1 MDIYGA
7 GKNGTRVEVNGDFS
21 ILIPYGCIYTTEIE
35 DDSQIV
41 FRLAKP
47 KKLPASYREG
57 RLTFGDEEDEQKW
70 ILEIKRTEISSEKL
84 ESQLSELDIQ
94 EQISSSLKSMAEK
107 LNNETEGITS
117 IFGGSSA
124 EYIGTHSLIDR
135 QDLKCG
141 YGLLKSMGKLLI
153 MVIIGTPRNIY
164 VSGKMTE
171 DLQVELF
178 LNKMFRSICL
188 IEDVNDDVKSE
199 KTDTLQD
206 DELFVAVRP
215 PEIIGND
222 AVYCNGTP
230 MDGIR
235 FFLPV
240 TIHQEM
246 INDKTGAVDVSVFQK
261 GDSISIDVIEQ
272 PIHCNVQKT
281 EEGVLTI
288 DLFIRSEIGHF
299 SEPDLGMTLYADGR
313 ETEIRNKGRIGG
325 DASMTLAV
333 FLKAAAKLRK
343 AITEQ
348 GLVEEYRNADP
359 EKEGLLVAKNEDQFS
374 FKLVSGR
381 KRPSM
386 TCTTLLNGIQMGRP
400 YKDESME
407 AWKRELMPE
416 EGLEELAES
425 GDEAAMND
433 LANAYLNGDGV
444 EQNFEKSLYWWKKL
458 AECNDPTGQYNV
470 GLYYAKGCGVERDFE
485 KATEWMRKSSENG
498 DKDAEKLID
507 LFAKAGENLQKA
519 ESGDADAQ
527 AEVANLMMY
536 LGRSVTVPGIDSE
549 DEFKEAVKW
558 AQKAADNGS
567 GEGCWIL
574 GLAYE
579 HGRGVKEDLNLAI
592 EYFEKG
598 VNLGHA
604 KCMGNLGAIYMNG
617 QVKGK
622 TKEDGFRLM
631 KKAAE
636 LGDVHSM
643 KNVGSCYQFGN
654 GVDDSMRKAVYWYEK
669 YLEHEEDE
677 ELERKVRIFKTLP
690 VLMEKEEEEGEE
702 AEEKTEEKTEGHDND
717 EVKIDD
723 KAAIEAFAAGN
734 GALAQVKEGKEGNK
748 RFFNVYGD
756 VHDGID
762 HILNIY
768 IKSESVKPLILAA
781 AKEKLKTPK
790 EDVYEDET
798 KGVQVTIDYIDRP
811 ITWILMINEDKYR
824 LEAYQRDEKKG
835 FYDPISEN
843 EWQLE
848 DGKLSITSE
857 KLDEDKKVLYLLAF
871 YSLRKYLIAEGV
883 VDQLRKINKYSAAGV
898 VVTATDEDHIT
909 YKIVQD
915 GERPDLVCEMF
926 LLGEITCR
934 PYLDELIRGST
945 DNGESIEDK
954 TGATVDDDTR
964 KEAASR
970 SKKSQL
976 SQVNQLIA
984 ESRKEYQKHIDR
996 WDRECNEI
1004 IDDISSK
1011 SYSYEFEADADIRK
1025 IIRGRDGFGRKLEA
1039 LIKDFDEKAGKIIKD
1054 EDDYA
1059 SLKRIHDYIKEILED
1074 TPNLNISVD
1083 AYGAR
1088 SGKYKEDEFSF
1099 SIDSK
1104 RIYRKWQDKL
1114 HNTSQ
1119 YKKEQE
1125 EKKRAEEERHKAEAK
1140 RRKKEMEERR
1150 IRLQEER
1157 KHREEEQKKAEE
1169 ERKRAEE
1176 EARKKAIAEKYYKA
1190 IKDERTG
1197 SKESLESAITAYKEL
1212 GDYEE
1217 SVAHIESCK
1226 QKLDEVIRLE
1236 KEEEARRIEEEAQK
1250 KARMKKIGIRIGIA
1264 AVIIAALLLIA
1275 KLTQAYLEEKAR
1287 KDAYNNAVTLMEDGK
1302 YDEAIEG
1309 FKALEGYEDSEAMI
1323 TEAENRKA
1331 YAAAEGLLAAGKL
1344 EEAKKAFENLG
1355 DFSDSK
1361 KRVEEIIEQ
1370 QNANAYAEAEKLL
1383 AEGKY
1388 DEAIKKFQELGNY
1401 SDSAKR
1407 VEEAKTAKNESL
1419 YKQAAEYAE
1428 KEEYSKSLDI
1438 FKKLG
1443 SYKDSAAKAE
1453 EMQEL
1458 YNEQE
1463 YEAAEELM
1471 DDGDYEA
1478 ARSKFERLGDYVD
1491 SSDRAQEA
1499 KEAAEEQKEQEEIR
1513 KSWSEPQF
1521 ISSKAGGFYVFTFE
1535 WSDGAT
1541 QPEVYFEDGAGKHH
1555 LTVTEISKNKI
1566 ELYDSRGVN
1575 HTLTRQSD
1583 GGVYWRWES
1592 STLRFE

>member
-47 KKLPASYREG
+47 KELPASYREG

-400 YKDESME
+400 YKDETME

-444 EQNFEKSLYWWKKL
+444 EQDFEKSLYWWKKL
-458 AECNDPTGQYNV
+458 AECDDPTGQYNV
-470 GLYYAKGCGVERDFE
+470 GLYYAKGCGVERDFD
-485 KATEWMRKSSENG
+485 KAAEWMRKSSENG

-507 LFAKAGENLQKA
+507 LFAKAGENLRKA
-519 ESGDADAQ
+519 ETGDADAQ

-549 DEFKEAVKW
+549 DEFRDAVKW

-690 VLMEKEEEEGEE
+690 VLMEDESEEGEE
-702 AEEKTEEKTEGHDND
+702 DKTEKNTEEK
-717 EVKIDD
+717 
-723 KAAIEAFAAGN
+723 
-734 GALAQVKEGKEGNK
+734 
-748 RFFNVYGD
+748 
-756 VHDGID
+756 
-762 HILNIY
+762 
-768 IKSESVKPLILAA
+768 
-781 AKEKLKTPK
+781 
-790 EDVYEDET
+790 
-798 KGVQVTIDYIDRP
+798 
-811 ITWILMINEDKYR
+811 
-824 LEAYQRDEKKG
+824 
-835 FYDPISEN
+835 
-843 EWQLE
+843 
-848 DGKLSITSE
+848 
-857 KLDEDKKVLYLLAF
+857 
-871 YSLRKYLIAEGV
+871 
-883 VDQLRKINKYSAAGV
+883 
-898 VVTATDEDHIT
+898 
-909 YKIVQD
+909 
-915 GERPDLVCEMF
+915 
-926 LLGEITCR
+926 
-934 PYLDELIRGST
+934 
-945 DNGESIEDK
+945 
-954 TGATVDDDTR
+954 
-964 KEAASR
+964 AASR

-996 WDRECNEI
+996 WERECNEI

-1059 SLKRIHDYIKEILED
+1059 SLKRINDYIKEILED

-1125 EKKRAEEERHKAEAK
+1125 EKKRAEEERRKAEAE

-1150 IRLQEER
+1150 IREEKER
-1157 KHREEEQKKAEE
+1157 KRREEEQKKAEE

-1197 SKESLESAITAYKEL
+1197 SKESLEAAITAYKEL

-1236 KEEEARRIEEEAQK
+1236 KEEEARRLEEEAQK
-1250 KARMKKIGIRIGIA
+1250 KARMKKLGVRIGIA
-1264 AVIIAALLLIA
+1264 AMIIVALLLIA

-1309 FKALEGYEDSEAMI
+1309 FKALEGYEDSEVMI

-1331 YAAAEGLLAAGKL
+1331 YAAAEELLAAGKL

-1388 DEAIKKFQELGNY
+1388 DEAIIKFQELGNY

-1419 YKQAAEYAE
+1419 YKQATEYAE
-1428 KEEYSKSLDI
+1428 KEEYSKALDI
-1438 FKKLG
+1438 FKELG
-1443 SYKDSAAKAE
+1443 DYKDSAAKAE

-1471 DDGDYEA
+1471 DEGDYQA
-1478 ARSKFERLGDYVD
+1478 AQSKFERLGDYAD

-1499 KEAAEEQKEQEEIR
+1499 KEAAEEQKEQAELR
-1513 KSWSEPQF
+1513 NSWSEPLYF
-1521 ISSKAGGFYVFTFE
+1521 SSNNGLYFVFTFE

-1541 QPEVYFEDGAGKHH
+1541 QPEVYFEDDTGRYH
-1555 LTVTEISKNKI
+1555 LRITSFSKNKI
-1566 ELYDSRGVN
+1566 ELYDPRGID
-1575 HTLTRQSD
+1575 HSLTKQSG

-1592 STLRFE
+1592 ESWRLD

>member
-47 KKLPASYREG
+47 KELPASYREG

-281 EEGVLTI
+281 EEGVLTL

-400 YKDESME
+400 YKDETME

-507 LFAKAGENLQKA
+507 LFAKSGENLQKA

-654 GVDDSMRKAVYWYEK
+654 GVEDSIRKAVYWYEK
-669 YLEHEEDE
+669 YLEHEEDA

-690 VLMEKEEEEGEE
+690 VLMEEE
-702 AEEKTEEKTEGHDND
+702 AEEGEDTEEKAEEKEEDHDND
-717 EVKIDD
+717 EEKIDD
-723 KAAIEAFAAGN
+723 KTAIEAFAAGN
-734 GALAQVKEGKEGNK
+734 GALAQVKEDKEGNR

-756 VHDGID
+756 VQDGID

-768 IKSESVKPLILAA
+768 INSESVKPLILAA
-781 AKEKLKTPK
+781 AKGKLKTSK
-790 EDVYEDET
+790 EDDQEDKF
-798 KGVQVTIDYIDRP
+798 KGIQVTIDYIDRP
-811 ITWILMINEDKYR
+811 ITWILMISEDKCR

-835 FYDPISEN
+835 LYDPISEN

-848 DGKLSITSE
+848 DGTFSITSE
-857 KLDEDKKVLYLLAF
+857 KLDEDKNVLYLLAF
-871 YSLRKYLIAEGV
+871 HSLRKYLIAEGV

-915 GERPDLVCEMF
+915 EERPDLVCEMF
-926 LLGEITCR
+926 LFGEITCR
-934 PYLDELIRGST
+934 PYLDELIRRSA
-945 DNGESIEDK
+945 DNGVSIEDK
-954 TGATVDDDTR
+954 THAIVDDDTR

-976 SQVNQLIA
+976 SQVNQ
-984 ESRKEYQKHIDR
+984 
-996 WDRECNEI
+996 
-1004 IDDISSK
+1004 
-1011 SYSYEFEADADIRK
+1011 
-1025 IIRGRDGFGRKLEA
+1025 
-1039 LIKDFDEKAGKIIKD
+1039 
-1054 EDDYA
+1054 
-1059 SLKRIHDYIKEILED
+1059 
-1074 TPNLNISVD
+1074 
-1083 AYGAR
+1083 
-1088 SGKYKEDEFSF
+1088 
-1099 SIDSK
+1099 
-1104 RIYRKWQDKL
+1104 
-1114 HNTSQ
+1114 
-1119 YKKEQE
+1119 E
-1125 EKKRAEEERHKAEAK
+1125 EKKRAEEERRKAEAE

-1150 IRLQEER
+1150 IREEKER
-1157 KHREEEQKKAEE
+1157 KRREEEQKKAEE

-1197 SKESLESAITAYKEL
+1197 SKESLEAAITAYKEL

-1236 KEEEARRIEEEAQK
+1236 KEEEARRLEEEAQK

-1309 FKALEGYEDSEAMI
+1309 FKALEGYEDSETMI

-1331 YAAAEGLLAAGKL
+1331 YAAAEDLFAAGKL

-1388 DEAIKKFQELGNY
+1388 DEAIIKFQELGNY

-1419 YKQAAEYAE
+1419 YKQATEYAE
-1428 KEEYSKSLDI
+1428 KEEYSKALDI
-1438 FKKLG
+1438 FKELG
-1443 SYKDSAAKAE
+1443 GYKDSAAKAE
-1453 EMQEL
+1453 EMQDL

-1471 DDGDYEA
+1471 DEGDYQA
-1478 ARSKFERLGDYVD
+1478 AQSKFERLGDYAD
-1491 SSDRAQEA
+1491 ASDRAQEA
-1499 KEAAEEQKEQEEIR
+1499 KEAAEEQKEQAELR
-1513 KSWSEPQF
+1513 NSWSEPLYF
-1521 ISSKAGGFYVFTFE
+1521 SSNNGLYFVFTFE

-1541 QPEVYFEDGAGKHH
+1541 QPEVYFEDDTGRYH
-1555 LTVTEISKNKI
+1555 LRITSFSKNKI
-1566 ELYDSRGVN
+1566 ELYDPRGID
-1575 HTLTRQSD
+1575 HSLTKQSG

-1592 STLRFE
+1592 ESWRLD

>member
-47 KKLPASYREG
+47 KELPASYREG

-84 ESQLSELDIQ
+84 EPKLSELDIQ

-107 LNNETEGITS
+107 INNETEGITS
-117 IFGGSSA
+117 LFGGSSA

-153 MVIIGTPRNIY
+153 MVIIGTPHNIY

-188 IEDVNDDVKSE
+188 IEDVNDDVKNE

-261 GDSISIDVIEQ
+261 GDFISIDVIEQ

-281 EEGVLTI
+281 EEGVLTL

-400 YKDESME
+400 YKDETME

-592 EYFEKG
+592 EYYEKG

-654 GVDDSMRKAVYWYEK
+654 GVDDSMRKAIYWYEK

-690 VLMEKEEEEGEE
+690 VLMEDESEEGEE
-702 AEEKTEEKTEGHDND
+702 DKTEKNTEEK
-717 EVKIDD
+717 
-723 KAAIEAFAAGN
+723 
-734 GALAQVKEGKEGNK
+734 
-748 RFFNVYGD
+748 
-756 VHDGID
+756 
-762 HILNIY
+762 
-768 IKSESVKPLILAA
+768 
-781 AKEKLKTPK
+781 
-790 EDVYEDET
+790 
-798 KGVQVTIDYIDRP
+798 
-811 ITWILMINEDKYR
+811 
-824 LEAYQRDEKKG
+824 
-835 FYDPISEN
+835 
-843 EWQLE
+843 
-848 DGKLSITSE
+848 
-857 KLDEDKKVLYLLAF
+857 
-871 YSLRKYLIAEGV
+871 
-883 VDQLRKINKYSAAGV
+883 
-898 VVTATDEDHIT
+898 
-909 YKIVQD
+909 
-915 GERPDLVCEMF
+915 
-926 LLGEITCR
+926 
-934 PYLDELIRGST
+934 
-945 DNGESIEDK
+945 
-954 TGATVDDDTR
+954 
-964 KEAASR
+964 AASG

-1039 LIKDFDEKAGKIIKD
+1039 LIKDFDEKAGKIFKD

-1059 SLKRIHDYIKEILED
+1059 SLKRINDYIKEIFED

-1083 AYGAR
+1083 AYGDR

-1125 EKKRAEEERHKAEAK
+1125 EKRRAEEERRKAEAE

-1150 IRLQEER
+1150 IREEKER
-1157 KHREEEQKKAEE
+1157 RRREEEQKKAEE

-1217 SVAHIESCK
+1217 SVSHIESCK

-1236 KEEEARRIEEEAQK
+1236 KEEEARRLEEEAQK
-1250 KARMKKIGIRIGIA
+1250 KDRMKKLGVRIGIA
-1264 AVIIAALLLIA
+1264 AMIIVALLLIA

-1309 FKALEGYEDSEAMI
+1309 FKALEGYEDSEVMI

-1331 YAAAEGLLAAGKL
+1331 YAAAEELLEAGKF

-1438 FKKLG
+1438 FEKLG

-1471 DDGDYEA
+1471 DEGNYQA
-1478 ARSKFERLGDYVD
+1478 AQSKFERLGDYAD

-1592 STLRFE
+1592 STMRFE

>member
-7 GKNGTRVEVNGDFS
+7 GKNGTRVEVNEDFS

-47 KKLPASYREG
+47 KELPASYREG

-84 ESQLSELDIQ
+84 EPQLSELDIQ
-94 EQISSSLKSMAEK
+94 EQISSSLKSTAEK

-117 IFGGSSA
+117 LFGGSSA

-178 LNKMFRSICL
+178 LNKMLRSICL

-281 EEGVLTI
+281 EEGVLTL

-386 TCTTLLNGIQMGRP
+386 TCTTLLNGIQIGRP
-400 YKDESME
+400 YKDETME
-407 AWKRELMPE
+407 AWKRGLMPE

-444 EQNFEKSLYWWKKL
+444 EQNYEKSLYWWKKL

-485 KATEWMRKSSENG
+485 KAAEWMRKSSENG
-498 DKDAEKLID
+498 DKDAEKLVD
-507 LFAKAGENLQKA
+507 LFAKAGENFRKA
-519 ESGDADAQ
+519 ESGDAEAQ

-690 VLMEKEEEEGEE
+690 VLMEDESEEGEE
-702 AEEKTEEKTEGHDND
+702 DKTEKNTEEK
-717 EVKIDD
+717 
-723 KAAIEAFAAGN
+723 
-734 GALAQVKEGKEGNK
+734 
-748 RFFNVYGD
+748 
-756 VHDGID
+756 
-762 HILNIY
+762 
-768 IKSESVKPLILAA
+768 
-781 AKEKLKTPK
+781 
-790 EDVYEDET
+790 
-798 KGVQVTIDYIDRP
+798 
-811 ITWILMINEDKYR
+811 
-824 LEAYQRDEKKG
+824 
-835 FYDPISEN
+835 
-843 EWQLE
+843 
-848 DGKLSITSE
+848 
-857 KLDEDKKVLYLLAF
+857 
-871 YSLRKYLIAEGV
+871 
-883 VDQLRKINKYSAAGV
+883 
-898 VVTATDEDHIT
+898 
-909 YKIVQD
+909 
-915 GERPDLVCEMF
+915 
-926 LLGEITCR
+926 
-934 PYLDELIRGST
+934 
-945 DNGESIEDK
+945 
-954 TGATVDDDTR
+954 
-964 KEAASR
+964 AASG

-1039 LIKDFDEKAGKIIKD
+1039 LIKDFDEKAGKIFKD

-1059 SLKRIHDYIKEILED
+1059 SLKRINDYIKEIFED

-1083 AYGAR
+1083 AYGDR

-1125 EKKRAEEERHKAEAK
+1125 EKRRAEEERRKAEAE

-1150 IRLQEER
+1150 IREEKER
-1157 KHREEEQKKAEE
+1157 KRREEEQKKAEE

-1217 SVAHIESCK
+1217 SVSHIESCK
-1226 QKLDEVIRLE
+1226 HKLDEVIRLE
-1236 KEEEARRIEEEAQK
+1236 KEEEARRLEEEAQK
-1250 KARMKKIGIRIGIA
+1250 KARMKKLGVRIGIA
-1264 AVIIAALLLIA
+1264 AMIIVALLLIA

-1309 FKALEGYEDSEAMI
+1309 FKALEGYEDSEVMI

-1331 YAAAEGLLAAGKL
+1331 YAAAEELLEAGKF

-1438 FKKLG
+1438 FEKLG

-1471 DDGDYEA
+1471 DEGNYQA
-1478 ARSKFERLGDYVD
+1478 AQSKFERLGDYAD

-1592 STLRFE
+1592 STMRFE